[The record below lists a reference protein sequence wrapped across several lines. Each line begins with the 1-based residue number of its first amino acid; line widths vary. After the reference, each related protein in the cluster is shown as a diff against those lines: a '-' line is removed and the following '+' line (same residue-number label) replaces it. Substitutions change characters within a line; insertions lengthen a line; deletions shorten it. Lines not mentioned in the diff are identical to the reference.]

1 MIKEYITVKQIETS
15 LKVIGSK
22 HLSDMWANVKDTMEE
37 SSWVSAFNY
46 RLEKFFS
53 GEEIGH

>member
-1 MIKEYITVKQIETS
+1 MIKEYTTTEQIETS
-15 LKVIGSK
+15 LKVISSK
-22 HLSDMWANVKDTMEE
+22 HLNNMWANVKDTMEK